1 MIFSDVVRL
10 DWKSVQMALVVVCV
24 IASSQPT
31 FGHDTWVETN
41 TPVIHVNDAIY
52 IDLCLGN
59 HGNQHRDFKLAGKID
74 LKDCTLEVISPKGVK
89 TDLLPG
95 VIDMGLSP
103 KEGYW
108 KAKYVAADSGL
119 FVVSHTCE
127 KIVNHGQPLRTVK
140 SGKAYF
146 GVGRSGNELPQQGD
160 YSKPLGHA
168 LEIVPLSDPIVG
180 CGPGKEMAIQ
190 VLLKGKPLP
199 NARVTFVPRREK
211 LREGFD
217 DRFERRTNDEGKA
230 SFTPMGG
237 DQILIVTRANN
248 GEAKGD
254 GYEGTNYSATLT
266 ISVPEVLR

>member
-1 MIFSDVVRL
+1 MTFSQVFRINSTSLKSALIF
-10 DWKSVQMALVVVCV
+10 VCV
-24 IASSQPT
+24 VASSRQT
-31 FGHDTWVETN
+31 LGHDTWVETN
-41 TPVIHVNDAIY
+41 TPLVHVNDAVY

-74 LKDCTLEVISPKGVK
+74 LKDCTLDVISPKGVK

-119 FVVSHTCE
+119 FVISHTCE

-146 GVGRSGNELPQQGD
+146 GARQSSSELPQQGD
-160 YSKPLGHA
+160 YSKPLGHV
-168 LEIVPLSDPIVG
+168 LEILPLTDPIVSI
-180 CGPGKEMAIQ
+180 GPRKEMAIQ
-190 VLLKGKPLP
+190 VLLKGNPLP
-199 NARVTFVPRREK
+199 NARVTFVPRREE

-230 SFTPMGG
+230 FFTPMGG
-237 DQILIVTRANN
+237 DQILIVTRVNN
-248 GEAKGD
+248 GEEKGQ
-254 GYEGTNYSATLT
+254 GYDGTNYSATLT
-266 ISVPEVLR
+266 ISVPETSR